1 MAKDPA
7 FLFYP
12 NDWLEGTAELL
23 PEEKGV
29 YVDLLCYQHQRGS
42 LTTDKTRLAR
52 MVGLSVED
60 FEKIWDVLKDK
71 FDHVDNRLVNRRL
84 NQEMTKRKELGK
96 RNKISGT
103 FASLLRTGDF
113 SKSEWKQLKQ
123 GFTID
128 AFYHVESERLTE
140 CLTEWIYERLKS
152 IRNVNVNIDIN
163 KDTGNKGGYGG
174 KNGTSSRE
182 FYDSEI
188 ESNQDGSLIEKYKM
202 IADYIMNLDVVPK
215 MEKQLSYKGFV
226 TCYGKAK
233 EYGYKLSDYLIS
245 MDNWK
250 EGKSGKNVAQLRTD
264 VSKTLQTWIRNDAER
279 SGKIYQ

>member
-1 MAKDPA
+1 MSGWIKLYRAIQDHWVFQDAEYFRAWCIILMRVNHEPKKALIHGKIYECDRGQSLLSLNSWVEE
-7 FLFYP
+7 FGVSNWSIRKVRTFFKLLE
-12 NDWLEGTAELL
+12 NDHMITTEGMQKTTRLTVCNYES
-23 PEEKGV
+23 
-29 YVDLLCYQHQRGS
+29 YQDVRQANDKQ
-42 LTTDKTRLAR
+42 TTDRRQANDRQTTTTKELKN
-52 MVGLSVED
+52 D
-60 FEKIWDVLKDK
+60 KKDK
-71 FDHVDNRLVNRRL
+71 
-84 NQEMTKRKELGK
+84 K
-96 RNKISGT
+96 
-103 FASLLRTGDF
+103 
-113 SKSEWKQLKQ
+113 
-123 GFTID
+123 
-128 AFYHVESERLTE
+128 Y
-140 CLTEWIYERLKS
+140 IYGAK
-152 IRNVNVNIDIN
+152 
-163 KDTGNKGGYGG
+163 YQ
-174 KNGTSSRE
+174 NGTSSRE

-279 SGKIYQ
+279 SRKI